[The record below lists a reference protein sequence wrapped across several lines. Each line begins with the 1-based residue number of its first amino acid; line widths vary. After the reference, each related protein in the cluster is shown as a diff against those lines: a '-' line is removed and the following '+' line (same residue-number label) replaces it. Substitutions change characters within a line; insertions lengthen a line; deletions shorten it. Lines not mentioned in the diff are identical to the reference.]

1 MRISPTV
8 GVASTVL
15 GMSCISAERRILGAR
30 TNPASAYS
38 AISNARTAEM
48 RKALVLV
55 NCSTGHPA
63 ITPPADLELSLA
75 NNRLALVALNQPLA
89 LAHLTGRQ
97 GISLAG
103 ERVLVAAERDAD
115 RRAHQIERLA
125 VDIDQITA
133 VGIRHVI
140 GLIAVDDDDGRIAA
154 ALMGVKQLDAAAPDQ
169 RRVFGFRCPLLATPP
184 IPRGPFPGWR
194 GRQPSPPRRL
204 FA

>member
-15 GMSCISAERRILGAR
+15 GMSCISAERRILGAS

-38 AISNARTAEM
+38 AISNARTGE
-48 RKALVLV
+48 RGKALFLV

-75 NNRLALVALNQPLA
+75 NYRLALVALNEPLA

-133 VGIRHVI
+133 GSIPHVVRLIFVG
-140 GLIAVDDDDGRIAA
+140 DDDWRDSGAPIGGTAP
-154 ALMGVKQLDAAAPDQ
+154 DAAGADPRPPAAVS
-169 RRVFGFRCPLLATPP
+169 RRLSVPPP
-184 IPRGPFPGWR
+184 I
-194 GRQPSPPRRL
+194 
-204 FA
+204 

>member
-75 NNRLALVALNQPLA
+75 NNSLALIPLDQPLA

-97 GISLAG
+97 GISFAG
-103 ERVLVAAERDAD
+103 EGILVAAEGDAY
-115 RRAHQIERLA
+115 RRAHQVEVLA
-125 VDIDQITA
+125 IDIDQ
-133 VGIRHVI
+133 V
-140 GLIAVDDDDGRIAA
+140 AA
-154 ALMGVKQLDAAAPDQ
+154 
-169 RRVFGFRCPLLATPP
+169 
-184 IPRGPFPGWR
+184 
-194 GRQPSPPRRL
+194 
-204 FA
+204 